1 MTIFRMRMLFS
12 CLFISIIYMGSFS
25 FANDRQN
32 QKRAHVTFEHGELS
46 ILSKGQ
52 NHKFDVEIAQSFE
65 QRARGL
71 MFRREMPEKNG
82 MLFLFENNQM
92 VTMWMENTYIPLDII
107 FLNRK
112 GIIKHI
118 AKSTVPES
126 RDYIHSTVPVISV
139 LEVNGGVTDNLNIQ
153 VGDKIDHPFFAK

>member
-1 MTIFRMRMLFS
+1 MG
-12 CLFISIIYMGSFS
+12 IIYIGSFS
-25 FANDRQN
+25 FASDRQN
-32 QKRAHVTFEHGELS
+32 QKGVQVVFEHGELS

-52 NHKFDVEIAQSFE
+52 SHKFDVEIAQSFE

-71 MFRREMPEKNG
+71 MFRRKMPEKNG

-107 FLNRK
+107 FLNAK
-112 GIIKHI
+112 GIIMHI
-118 AKSTVPES
+118 VKSTVPES
-126 RDYIHSTVPVISV
+126 RDYINSTVPVISV

-153 VGDKIDHPFFAK
+153 VGDKIDHPFFVK